1 MGRDRDPLGSGMS
14 FSVDGLRTA
23 PATPEHGAWSW
34 LAARAALT
42 PDREALVD
50 GADRTTYRELATRS
64 LGTARL
70 LWELGVRPG
79 ERVATLTANRGEF
92 VELLYAVA
100 RVGAILVP
108 LNWRLAAPE
117 LAYQLADAGA
127 KVLFTEPAQAEA
139 AGRLEV
145 PTRVVFGGDYADRRD
160 GARGE
165 PPTEAEAGFADP
177 YLILYT
183 AGTTGRAKG
192 AVLTHANVFWNVV
205 NMAIAVGLSEADT
218 TVTMLPMFHSGGIGL
233 FTLPS
238 LTLGGRVIIQRSFDA
253 ADLRALIVDE
263 GAAVVLG
270 VPATWLAMADRED
283 FTARDCPSL
292 RYLCSGGAPLPTA
305 LIDRL
310 ADRGFV
316 VLQGYGLTETAP
328 GGTLIPPGDWRRKAG
343 TVGKALL
350 FVQMRTVGDD
360 GDPVPPGTIGEV
372 QFRGP
377 NVFAGYWRRAEATA
391 EVFTADG
398 WFRTGDLGVFDDEG
412 FLTLVDRKKDMVI
425 TGGENVYSAEVED
438 VLFAHPAI
446 AEAAIV
452 GVPDERWGERVVAV
466 IVRRSGSAVTADEVI
481 AFCRERLAKYKSP
494 REVVFIDVLPRN
506 AAGKVLKRQL
516 REQVRPPPTRH
527 EAVTASRTDEERR
540 RTT

>member
-1 MGRDRDPLGSGMS
+1 MTLSA
-14 FSVDGLRTA
+14 DGLRQV
-23 PATPEHGAWSW
+23 PPVTPERGAWSW

-50 GADRTTYRELATRS
+50 GMERATYRDLATRAEAA
-64 LGTARL
+64 ARL

-79 ERVATLTANRGEF
+79 DRVATLTGNRGEF

-100 RVGAILVP
+100 RVGALLVP
-108 LNWRLAAPE
+108 LNWRLAHPE
-117 LAYQLADAGA
+117 LEYQLGDAGA
-127 KVLFTEPAQAEA
+127 MVLFTEAQHTQA

-145 PTRVVFGGDYADRRD
+145 NERIVFGDDYAARRD
-160 GARGE
+160 SARAA
-165 PPTEAEAGFADP
+165 PPTESEARFSDP
-177 YLILYT
+177 FLILYT

-205 NMAIAVGLSEADT
+205 NMTVATGLSEADT
-218 TVTMLPMFHSGGIGL
+218 TVTILPMFHSGGIGL
-233 FTLPS
+233 FTVPS
-238 LTLGGRVIIQRSFDA
+238 LTVGGRVVIQRSFDA
-253 ADLRALIVDE
+253 AGLRQLIVSE
-263 GAAVVLG
+263 RAAVVLA
-270 VPATWLAMADRED
+270 VPAIWLAMAELPD
-283 FTARDCPSL
+283 FTAQACPSL
-292 RYLCSGGAPLPTA
+292 RYLCSGGAPLPTP

-310 ADRGFV
+310 AERGFV

-328 GGTLIPPGDWRRKAG
+328 GGTLIPPPDWRRKAG
-343 TVGKALL
+343 TVGKPML
-350 FVQMRTVGDD
+350 FVQMRAVADD
-360 GDPVPPGTIGEV
+360 GAPVPIGTIGEV

-377 NVFAGYWRRAEATA
+377 NVFAGYWRRPEATA
-391 EVFTADG
+391 EVFTPDG
-398 WFRTGDLGVFDDEG
+398 WFRTGDLGVFDDED

-438 VLFAHPAI
+438 VLFAHPAV

-466 IVRRSGSAVTADEVI
+466 VVQRSGSTVTPDDLI

-516 REQVRPPPTRH
+516 REQVRPPPL
-527 EAVTASRTDEERR
+527 EQGAVVASRTDEEQRR
-540 RTT
+540 RT

>member
-1 MGRDRDPLGSGMS
+1 MS

-50 GADRTTYRELATRS
+50 GTLRTTYRGLATRS
-64 LGTARL
+64 LGAARL

-79 ERVATLTANRGEF
+79 DRVATLTANRGEF

-100 RVGAILVP
+100 RVGAILCP
-108 LNWRLAAPE
+108 LNWRLAHPE
-117 LAYQLADAGA
+117 LEYQLADAGA
-127 KVLFTEPAQAEA
+127 RVLFTEPAQAEA
-139 AGRLEV
+139 AGRLDVVE
-145 PTRVVFGGDYADRRD
+145 RVMFGRDYADRRD
-160 GARGE
+160 AARAE
-165 PPTEAEAGFADP
+165 PPAEAEAGFSDP

-205 NMAIAVGLSEADT
+205 NMTVATGLSEADT
-218 TVTMLPMFHSGGIGL
+218 TVTILPMFHSGGIGL
-233 FTLPS
+233 FTVPS
-238 LTLGGRVIIQRSFDA
+238 LTVGGRVIIQRSFDA
-253 ADLRALIVDE
+253 AGLRELIVSE

-270 VPATWLAMADRED
+270 VPATWLAMAELPE
-283 FTARDCPSL
+283 FSAQACPSL
-292 RYLCSGGAPLPTA
+292 RYLCSGGAPLPTP

-328 GGTLIPPGDWRRKAG
+328 GGTLLPPPDWRRKAG
-343 TVGKALL
+343 TVGKPML
-350 FVQMRTVGDD
+350 FVQLRAVADD
-360 GDPVPPGTIGEV
+360 GTPVPAGTVGEV

-377 NVFAGYWRRAEATA
+377 NVFAGYWRRPEATA

-452 GVPDERWGERVVAV
+452 GMPDERWGERVVAV
-466 IVRRSGSAVTADEVI
+466 VVARPGSAVTAEELI
-481 AFCRERLAKYKSP
+481 AFCHERLAKYKSP

-516 REQVRPPPTRH
+516 REQVRPPPVEQR
-527 EAVTASRTDEERR
+527 AVAAS
-540 RTT
+540 

>member
-1 MGRDRDPLGSGMS
+1 MS
-14 FSVDGLRTA
+14 SSLDGLRTA
-23 PATPEHGAWSW
+23 PATPERGAWSW
-34 LAARAALT
+34 LVARAALT

-50 GADRTTYRELATRS
+50 GDARITYRDLATRAEAA
-64 LGTARL
+64 ARL
-70 LWELGVRPG
+70 LWEQGVRPG
-79 ERVATLTANRGEF
+79 DRVATLTANRGEF

-100 RVGAILVP
+100 RVGALLVP

-127 KVLFTEPAQAEA
+127 RVLFTEPAQAEA
-139 AGRLEV
+139 AGRLAVEQ
-145 PTRVVFGGDYADRRD
+145 RVVFGGDYAARRD
-160 GARGE
+160 GARAE
-165 PPTEAEAGFADP
+165 PPPEAEAGFSDP

-192 AVLTHANVFWNVV
+192 AVLTHANLFWNVA

-218 TVTMLPMFHSGGIGL
+218 TVTILPMFHSGGIGL

-253 ADLRALIVDE
+253 AGLRELIVNE
-263 GAAVVLG
+263 RAAVVLG
-270 VPATWLAMADRED
+270 VPATWLAMAELPD
-283 FTARDCPSL
+283 FTAQDCPSL
-292 RYLCSGGAPLPTA
+292 RYLCSGGAPLPTP

-310 ADRGFV
+310 AERGFV

-328 GGTLIPPGDWRRKAG
+328 GGTLIPPPDWRRKAG
-343 TVGKALL
+343 TVGKPML
-350 FVQMRTVGDD
+350 FVELRAVADD
-360 GDPVPPGTIGEV
+360 GAPVPAGTIGEV

-377 NVFAGYWRRAEATA
+377 NVFAGYWRRPEATA
-391 EVFTADG
+391 EVFTGDG
-398 WFRTGDLGVFDDEG
+398 WFRTGDLGIFDDEG

-516 REQVRPPPTRH
+516 REQVRPPPAKQ